1 MNMSSSDGQTRDL
14 VTSRPGAGWDF
25 NLRRHAYHAIEARHG
40 PHYCVYNRRLMCV
53 YMDDLP
59 TDEGYW
65 LLRTKAACL
74 HTGEYPIEFV
84 GPDAERLMSLLFVNN
99 IAKVRVG
106 RCGYGIACFDDGG
119 LIVDGVFVRLA
130 EDRFWYAQADGDFV
144 NWARAHAKGMDVRI
158 LDPQVNVSQIQGPL
172 SLEIL
177 AAAAKD
183 GLPEP
188 FGYFGSAWV
197 EFGGQRVLISRTG
210 YTNELG
216 WEFYT
221 EPHHD
226 AAALW
231 AHLEKA
237 GAPHGLRMFGLDSM
251 NIRRIEAGILNA
263 GSDFDETTTP
273 YDVGLGQF
281 VDLGKED
288 FIGKAALEAA
298 PRDRRLHGIICF
310 DAEPRVNGRV
320 IWQDAPAGRVTAGAT
335 SPHLGHGI
343 GMALMDSAEAGPGTR
358 IMVEANDGALHP
370 ATLAEMPYYDKACE
384 IPRGKLVDIP
394 LRMG

>member
-1 MNMSSSDGQTRDL
+1 MMRSSDGQTRDL

-25 NLRRHAYHAIEARHG
+25 NLNRHAYHAIEARHG

-74 HTGEYPIEFV
+74 HTGEWPIEFV
-84 GPDAERLMSLLFVNN
+84 GPDAEKLMSLLFVNN
-99 IAKVRVG
+99 ISKVRVG
-106 RCGYGIACFDDGG
+106 RCGYGIACFDHGG

-144 NWARAHAKGMDVRI
+144 NWARAHAKGMDVQI
-158 LDPQVNVSQIQGPL
+158 LDPHVNVSQIQGP
-172 SLEIL
+172 SAMEIL
-177 AAAAKD
+177 KMAAKD
-183 GLPEP
+183 GVPEP

-197 EFGGQRVLISRTG
+197 DLGGQRVLITRTG

-226 AAALW
+226 AKALW
-231 AHLEKA
+231 EHIERA
-237 GAPHGLRMFGLDSM
+237 GAPYGLRMFGLDSM

-263 GSDFDETTTP
+263 NSDFDETTTP
-273 YDVGLGQF
+273 YDVGLGGF
-281 VDLGKED
+281 VAMDKDD
-288 FIGKAALEAA
+288 FIGKAALEKADK
-298 PRDRRLHGIICF
+298 RRRLYGIICP
-310 DAEPRVNGRV
+310 DEEPRVNGRV
-320 IWQDAPAGRVTAGAT
+320 EWQGKPAGRITAGAT
-335 SPHLGHGI
+335 SPYLGHGI
-343 GMALMDSAEAGPGTR
+343 GYALMDSAEAGPGTE
-358 IMVEANDGALHP
+358 ITVEGNDGKMYA
-370 ATLAEMPYYDKACE
+370 ATLAETPLYDKACE

-394 LRMG
+394 ERAA

>member
-1 MNMSSSDGQTRDL
+1 MMNSSDGKTRDL
-14 VTSRPGAGWDF
+14 ITSRPGAGWDF
-25 NLRRHAYHAIEARHG
+25 NMRRHVYHDIEAKHG
-40 PHYCVYNRRLMCV
+40 PHYTVYNRRFMCV
-53 YMDDLP
+53 CMDDLP

-74 HTGEYPIEFV
+74 HTGEWPIEFV
-84 GPDAERLMSLLFVNN
+84 GPDAEKLMDYLFINN
-99 IAKVRVG
+99 IAKVKPG

-130 EDRFWYAQADGDFV
+130 EDRFWYVQADGDFV
-144 NWARAHAKGMDVRI
+144 NWARAHAKGMDVKI
-158 LDPQVNVSQIQGPL
+158 IDPQVNVSQIQGPAAM
-172 SLEIL
+172 EIL
-177 AAAAKD
+177 EAAAKD
-183 GLPEP
+183 GLPER

-197 EFGGQRVLISRTG
+197 DFGGQTVLITRTG

-226 AAALW
+226 PAELW
-231 AHLEKA
+231 AHLERA

-273 YDVGLGQF
+273 FDVGLGRF
-281 VDLGKED
+281 ADMEKAD
-288 FIGKAALEAA
+288 FIGKAALEKA
-298 PRDRRLHGIICF
+298 DKGQRLHGILCPEG
-310 DAEPRVNGRV
+310 EPRVNGRV
-320 IWQDAPAGRVTAGAT
+320 EWNGRVAGRVTAGVT
-335 SPHLGHGI
+335 SPYLGHGI
-343 GMALMDSAEAGPGTR
+343 GYALMDTAEAGPGTELL
-358 IMVEANDGALHP
+358 VEGNDGKMYA
-370 ATLAEMPYYDKACE
+370 ATLAETPLYDKACE

-394 LRMG
+394 ERAA